1 MSEPRFE
8 SPLARQAAPQGLSIS
23 IREIADRGMIDV
35 RGDAGDPRFLAA
47 VTSVLGLDLPLQPRS
62 SANTGD
68 VTVLW
73 LSVDQWLVL
82 CRRDAAPELARR
94 LKEAVAGVHSL
105 VVDVSDAR
113 AIIRL
118 KGEGVREV
126 LMKGAPVDL
135 LKPARS
141 RESGNPEANERRET
155 LSGPPPA
162 RGRAAE
168 SAFTPGTVRRVSFGE
183 IAALLHMVSDS
194 PDTFDLYVFRSYAVF
209 AWQWLL
215 ATARAGARIS
225 LFGPQPPPTA

>member
-1 MSEPRFE
+1 
-8 SPLARQAAPQGLSIS
+8 
-23 IREIADRGMIDV
+23 V
-35 RGDAGDPRFLAA
+35 
-47 VTSVLGLDLPLQPRS
+47 
-62 SANTGD
+62 
-68 VTVLW
+68 
-73 LSVDQWLVL
+73 
-82 CRRDAAPELARR
+82 APELARR
-94 LKEAVAGVHSL
+94 PKETVAGVHSL

-118 KGEGVREV
+118 EGEGVREV

-135 LKPARS
+135 TA
-141 RESGNPEANERRET
+141 PEY
-155 LSGPPPA
+155 
-162 RGRAAE
+162 
-168 SAFTPGTVRRVSFGE
+168 TPGTVRRVSFGE